1 MDWDWDL
8 REEGSQW
15 AWESTV
21 HSGRTY
27 SHQRRG
33 QVLRHEIYD
42 CAFCKGTGERP
53 AGSKCPVC
61 KGKEKV
67 HVRPPT
73 VVCALC
79 KGTGEDKPRSAVTCS
94 ACRGKG
100 IVSVQEPIKICP
112 TCGGRGRQIGSNLY
126 CISCK
131 GTGVVT
137 VKTGKK
143 EDGVMVRRPGG
154 SEWEALQIIHK
165 NGRAGRNGV
174 GSRMHVSGSY
184 AEYVLKSLLN
194 KQLIQKESR
203 DIYILSQ
210 TGKEIFEKMEAEKPK
225 DEEKKVEEKKT
236 EEELEKVNIEN
247 LKEYRIS

>member
-1 MDWDWDL
+1 MDWNWDL

-33 QVLRHEIYD
+33 QILHQEIYS

-79 KGTGEDKPRSAVTCS
+79 KGTGEEQPRSALTCS
-94 ACRGKG
+94 ACKGKG
-100 IVSVQEPIKICP
+100 IVSVQEPIKTCP
-112 TCGGRGRQIGSNLY
+112 TCNGRGRQIGSNLY

-143 EDGVMVRRPGG
+143 GDRVTVRRPAGT
-154 SEWEALQIIHK
+154 EWDALQIIHK
-165 NGRAGRNGV
+165 NGRAGRVEV
-174 GSRMHVSGSY
+174 GGGMRVSGSY

-203 DIYILSQ
+203 DIYVLSQ
-210 TGKEIFEKMEAEKPK
+210 GGKEIFEKIKAEKPK
-225 DEEKKVEEKKT
+225 DEEKKVEEKKS

>member
-1 MDWDWDL
+1 MNWDL
-8 REEGSQW
+8 KEEGSQW
-15 AWESTV
+15 AWEPV
-21 HSGRTY
+21 AHSGRAY
-27 SHQRRG
+27 SRKRG
-33 QVLRHEIYD
+33 QILQQEIYD

-61 KGKEKV
+61 KGKGTV
-67 HVRPPT
+67 RVRPPA
-73 VVCALC
+73 VVCAFC

-100 IVSVQEPIKICP
+100 VVSVQEPIKICP
-112 TCGGRGRQIGSNLY
+112 TCRGRGRQIGSNLY

-143 EDGVMVRRPGG
+143 GDNITLRRPAG
-154 SEWEALQIIHK
+154 SEWEALQIIHEL
-165 NGRAGRNGV
+165 GRAGRNGV

-194 KQLIQKESR
+194 KQLIKRENR
-203 DIYILSQ
+203 DVYVLSQ
-210 TGKEIFEKMEAEKPK
+210 AGKKIFEKMKAEKPK
-225 DEEKKVEEKKT
+225 AEEEKVEEKKIDT
-236 EEELEKVNIEN
+236 KKLEEYKIL
-247 LKEYRIS
+247 